1 MLRSGE
7 TLEIRQMYADGVSIS
22 EIARRTGRD
31 RKTIRKWLRTNAM
44 PKPVKRKRP
53 SILDPFKS
61 FILEQMQKG
70 VTNAS
75 KMLFLLQQQG
85 FEGKIRIVRAFM
97 APYRP
102 MAKAVATVRFETAP
116 GKQAQVDWADFGYI
130 EVNGQRLK
138 LYCFI
143 MVLGYS
149 RAIYLEF
156 VTATDMKTFLR
167 CHINA
172 FKFFGGVPHEILY
185 DNVKTVVKDRDDD
198 NRPVFNERFLDFSN
212 YYGFRPRLCLPYHA
226 WTKGK
231 VERPVRYI
239 RQNFWQG
246 IEFRSLEDLNR
257 QAALWRDTVAN
268 VRIHATTRVQPV
280 LRLAEERLIPLEN
293 RVDFDTSEYSNRR
306 VSREAAI
313 SFKGNRYSV
322 PWHLVGKDVLVRL
335 LPNGREIQVLWQGQ
349 VVTQHALAEG
359 SGQFVTD
366 PAHFRGLNSAKTGR
380 PVLVLREP
388 QSPDEVEQRDLSYYE
403 AFAGVN

>member
-7 TLEIRQMYADGVSIS
+7 TLEIRQMYADGLSIS

-44 PKPVKRKRP
+44 PKPVRRKRR

-75 KMLFLLQQQG
+75 KMLYLLQQRG
-85 FEGKIRIVRAFM
+85 FRGKIRIVRAFM

-102 MAKAVATVRFETAP
+102 MAKVTATVRFETPP

-130 EVNGQRLK
+130 EVNGQRRR

-143 MVLGYS
+143 MVLCYS
-149 RAIYLEF
+149 RALYLEF
-156 VTATDMKTFLR
+156 VTATDMNTFLR
-167 CHINA
+167 CHVNA
-172 FKFFGGVPHEILY
+172 FKFFGGVPHEVLY
-185 DNVKTVVKDRDDD
+185 DNVKTVVKERDA
-198 NRPVFNERFLDFSN
+198 NSRPVFNERFLDFSS

-268 VRIHATTRVQPV
+268 VRIHATTGVQPV
-280 LRLAEERLIPLEN
+280 LRLAEEKLIPLVN
-293 RVDFDTSEYSNRR
+293 RVEFDTSEYSHRR
-306 VSREAAI
+306 VSREAVI
-313 SFKGNRYSV
+313 SFRGSRYSV

-335 LPNGREIQVLWQGQ
+335 LPSGQAIQVLWQGE
-349 VVTQHALAEG
+349 VVAQHALAEG
-359 SGQFVTD
+359 RGQLVIAPVHRQELKRTTT
-366 PAHFRGLNSAKTGR
+366 AR
-380 PVLVLREP
+380 PVLVLRECQRP
-388 QSPDEVEQRDLSYYE
+388 GEVEQRDLSYYD

>member
-1 MLRSGE
+1 M
-7 TLEIRQMYADGVSIS
+7 EIRQMYADGLSIS

-44 PKPVKRKRP
+44 PKPVRRKRP

-75 KMLFLLQQQG
+75 KMLYLLQQRG
-85 FEGKIRIVRAFM
+85 FRGKIRIVRAFM

-102 MAKAVATVRFETAP
+102 MAKVTATVRFETPP

-130 EVNGQRLK
+130 EVNGQRRR

-143 MVLGYS
+143 MVLCYS
-149 RAIYLEF
+149 RALYLEF
-156 VTATDMKTFLR
+156 VTATDMNTFLR
-167 CHINA
+167 CHVNA
-172 FKFFGGVPHEILY
+172 FKFFGGVPHEVLY
-185 DNVKTVVKDRDDD
+185 DNVKTVVKERDA
-198 NRPVFNERFLDFSN
+198 NSRPVFNERFLDFSS

-268 VRIHATTRVQPV
+268 VRIHATTGVQPV
-280 LRLAEERLIPLEN
+280 LRLAEEKLIPLVN
-293 RVDFDTSEYSNRR
+293 RVEFDTSEYSHRR
-306 VSREAAI
+306 VSREAVI
-313 SFKGNRYSV
+313 SFRGSRYSV

-335 LPNGREIQVLWQGQ
+335 LPSGQAIQVLWQGE
-349 VVTQHALAEG
+349 VVAQHALAEG
-359 SGQFVTD
+359 RGQLVIAPVHRQELKRTTT
-366 PAHFRGLNSAKTGR
+366 AR
-380 PVLVLREP
+380 PVLVLRECQRP
-388 QSPDEVEQRDLSYYE
+388 GEVEQRDLSYYD

>member
-7 TLEIRQMYADGVSIS
+7 TLEIRQMYAGGLSIS

-44 PKPVKRKRP
+44 PKPAKRKR
-53 SILDPFKS
+53 SSMLDQHEAFT
-61 FILEQMQKG
+61 LEQMQKG
-70 VTNAS
+70 VTSAS
-75 KMLFLLQQQG
+75 KMLYLLQQRG
-85 FEGKIRIVRAFM
+85 FKGKIRIVRAFM

-102 MAKAVATVRFETAP
+102 MAKAAATVRFETPP

-130 EVNGQRLK
+130 EVDGRRLK

-143 MVLGYS
+143 MVLAYS
-149 RAIYLEF
+149 RAMYLEF
-156 VTATDMKTFLR
+156 VTATDMKTFMR

-198 NRPVFNERFLDFSN
+198 NRPVFNERFLDFSS

-246 IEFRSLEDLNR
+246 IQFCSLEDLNR

-280 LRLAEERLIPLEN
+280 VRLAEEDLIPLTN
-293 RVDFDTSEYSNRR
+293 RVDFDTSEYSSRR
-306 VSREAAI
+306 VSREVAI
-313 SFKGNRYSV
+313 SYKGNRYSV
-322 PWHLVGKDVLVRL
+322 PWQLVGKDVVVRL
-335 LPNGREIQVLWQGQ
+335 LPSGQEIQVLWQGQ
-349 VVTQHALAEG
+349 IVAQHELAEG
-359 SGQFVTD
+359 KGKFVVD
-366 PAHFRGLNSAKTGR
+366 PAHFQGLNRTKTAR
-380 PVLVLREP
+380 PVLVLRKP
-388 QSPDEVEQRDLSYYE
+388 PGHDEVEQRDLAYYD
-403 AFAGVN
+403 AFAGVD